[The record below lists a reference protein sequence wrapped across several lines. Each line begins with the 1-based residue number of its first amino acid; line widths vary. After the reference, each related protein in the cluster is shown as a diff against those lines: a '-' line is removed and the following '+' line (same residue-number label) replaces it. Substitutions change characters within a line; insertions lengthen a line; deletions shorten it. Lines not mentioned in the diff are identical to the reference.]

1 MNMMTNAQ
9 NPEREY
15 RAAMQSAAHCY
26 MQRHQAEH
34 LGNDQQLFNRTV
46 TYLQATLEVPVYLAE
61 TLTGLAYAE
70 LHSDGGQPHLDL
82 KNSSA
87 SVAMLTDPD
96 SGKSFAIPVVLI
108 FKHLVDATEPQPT
121 APFN

>member
-15 RAAMQSAAHCY
+15 RAAMQSAALCY

-34 LGNDQQLFNRTV
+34 LENDQQLFNRTV

-70 LHSDGGQPHLDL
+70 LHSGCEQRHLDL

-87 SVAMLTDPD
+87 SVAMLTDPA

>member
-1 MNMMTNAQ
+1 MNIVICSQ
-9 NPEREY
+9 NPEVEY
-15 RAAMQSAAHCY
+15 RAAMQSAALCY
-26 MQRHQAEH
+26 LLRHQAEH

-46 TYLQATLEVPVYLAE
+46 TYLQATLEVPIYLAE

-70 LHSDGGQPHLDL
+70 LHSGGGKRHLDL
-82 KNSSA
+82 KGSSA
-87 SVAMLTDPD
+87 SVAVLTDPA
-96 SGKSFAIPVVLI
+96 SGKSFAIPVALI